1 MLGDGMVEIERFK
14 KDDKILKVF
23 LDKYP
28 ENPRDWDNVG
38 LMLCLH
44 KKYDLGDRRHYL
56 SPNDIGSWANVE
68 RHLREDLNA
77 AVVLPLYLYDHGG
90 ISMSTRPYNDRWDSG
105 QVGFICA
112 TEEKLKKEKLTKRK
126 AVRILEGEV
135 KVYNQYLMGSVYGYV
150 LVKLKKCKAC
160 GHVEELPIDSC
171 WGFFGDTVKESGLY
185 ENVEGFGK
193 FREVKK

>member
-1 MLGDGMVEIERFK
+1 MLGDGIAEIERFK

-44 KKYDLGDRRHYL
+44 KRYNLGDRHELAASDFSRW
-56 SPNDIGSWANVE
+56 SDIE
-68 RHLREDLNA
+68 RYLREDLNA

-90 ISMSTRPYNDRWDSG
+90 ISMSTSRVYPYNDRWDSG

-112 TEEKLKKEKLTKRK
+112 TEERLKAEKLTKRK
-126 AVRILEGEV
+126 A
-135 KVYNQYLMGSVYGYV
+135 
-150 LVKLKKCKAC
+150 
-160 GHVEELPIDSC
+160 EE
-171 WGFFGDTVKESGLY
+171 
-185 ENVEGFGK
+185 
-193 FREVKK
+193 R